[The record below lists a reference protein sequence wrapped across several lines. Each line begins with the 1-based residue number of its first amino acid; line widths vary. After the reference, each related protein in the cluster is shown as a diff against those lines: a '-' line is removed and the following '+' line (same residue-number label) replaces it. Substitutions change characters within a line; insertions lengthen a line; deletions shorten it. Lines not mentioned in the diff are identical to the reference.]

1 MKLYIKEKALS
12 VMDKFYVR
20 NEKGDKKYEIRR
32 KFEPAIGLKLHILD
46 MDGNELGYIKEKNIS
61 IKPKFSIFIDG
72 EHTAT
77 ITKKIVSMRP
87 KYEVEELGW
96 KVKGNIIQHDYKII
110 DKDGEVMN
118 IHKGLLKLSDTFV
131 LEFSDKKHV
140 LEALAV
146 VVAIDYILDEKADDQ

>member
-1 MKLYIKEKALS
+1 MKLYIKEKAIS

-61 IKPKFSIFIDG
+61 LRPKFRIFIGG

-77 ITKKIVSMRP
+77 ITKKVVSMRP

-96 KVKGNIIQHDYKII
+96 KIKGNLFERDYKIVG
-110 DKDGEVMN
+110 KDGEVMN
-118 IHKGLLKLSDTFV
+118 IHKGMLKLSDTFV

-140 LEALAV
+140 VEALAV
-146 VVAIDYILDEKADDQ
+146 VVAIDYILDEKAED

>member
-1 MKLYIKEKALS
+1 MKLYIKEKAIS
-12 VMDKFYVR
+12 VMDKFFVR

-61 IKPKFSIFIDG
+61 LKPKFRIFIGDK
-72 EHTAT
+72 HTAT
-77 ITKKIVSMRP
+77 ITKKVVSMRP

-96 KVKGNIIQHDYKII
+96 KIKGNLFERDYKIVG
-110 DKDGEVMN
+110 KDGEVMN

-140 LEALAV
+140 VEALAV
-146 VVAIDYILDEKADDQ
+146 VVAIDYILDEKAED

>member
-1 MKLYIKEKALS
+1 MKLYIKEKAIS
-12 VMDKFYVR
+12 VMDKFFVR

-61 IKPKFSIFIDG
+61 LRPKFRIFIGG

-77 ITKKIVSMRP
+77 ITKKVVSMRP

-96 KVKGNIIQHDYKII
+96 KIKGNLIARDYKIVS
-110 DKDGEVMN
+110 KDGEVMN

-140 LEALAV
+140 VEALAV
-146 VVAIDYILDEKADDQ
+146 VVAIDYILDEKAED

>member
-1 MKLYIKEKALS
+1 MKLYIKEKAIS
-12 VMDKFYVR
+12 VMDKFFVR
-20 NEKGDKKYEIRR
+20 NEKGDKKYEIKR

-46 MDGNELGYIKEKNIS
+46 MDGKELGYIKEKNIS
-61 IKPKFSIFIDG
+61 LKPKFRIFIDG

-77 ITKKIVSMRP
+77 ITKKLVSMRP

-96 KVKGNIIQHDYKII
+96 KIKGNLFERDYKIVS
-110 DKDGEVMN
+110 KDGEVMN

-140 LEALAV
+140 VEALAV
-146 VVAIDYILDEKADDQ
+146 VVAIDYILDEKAED

>member
-1 MKLYIKEKALS
+1 MKLYIKEKAIS

-61 IKPKFSIFIDG
+61 LRPKFRIFIGG

-77 ITKKIVSMRP
+77 ITKKVVSMRP

-96 KVKGNIIQHDYKII
+96 KIKGNLIARDYKIVG
-110 DKDGEVMN
+110 KDGEVMN

-131 LEFSDKKHV
+131 LEFSDKKPV
-140 LEALAV
+140 VEALAV
-146 VVAIDYILDEKADDQ
+146 VVAIDYILDEKAED